1 MSVLMIHK
9 ANIQNFH
16 AGQRAGP
23 LEVVQ
28 EFLVDLKMLP
38 CYIMIFFSIQHGLD
52 TNEHGPIVHI
62 YVRTQLSSM
71 NKDKV

>member
-1 MSVLMIHK
+1 MSLLMIHK

-28 EFLVDLKMLP
+28 EFLADLKILP
-38 CYIMIFFSIQHGLD
+38 CYSMIFFSIQHGLD
-52 TNEHGPIVHI
+52 TNEDGPIVHI
-62 YVRTQLSSM
+62 YVH
-71 NKDKV
+71 N